1 MNEREIKF
9 SSFSIIFPFYLLWLF
24 FFLFLH
30 FRFPR
35 CHSFFCSIPIKI
47 CSFIVSSFIKSSFC
61 FYHVFLIRSFLSS
74 FISLSCLIQFFQ
86 SFVFANFSL
95 LFIWY
100 IVPLWYRSLFCF
112 TFTYSAF
119 PFLKVVFSFCLYS
132 ILLKH
137 AAIPKERFGQTCMT
151 KEQSEM
157 LMLTKHPFARP
168 RPSLHW
174 TVRCTYR
181 P

>member
-1 MNEREIKF
+1 MKEKLYFQIF
-9 SSFSIIFPFYLLWLF
+9 LSFFPFYLFWLF

-47 CSFIVSSFIKSSFC
+47 CSFIVSSFIKSSF
-61 FYHVFLIRSFLSS
+61 FLYHGFLIRYSSLSY

-95 LFIWY
+95 SFIWN
-100 IVPLWYRSLFCF
+100 IVPLWYRSLFRL

-119 PFLKVVFSFCLYS
+119 PFLKVVISFFLYS
-132 ILLKH
+132 VLLKH
-137 AAIPKERFGQTCMT
+137 AAILKERFGQTCMT

-157 LMLTKHPFARP
+157 LMH
-168 RPSLHW
+168 
-174 TVRCTYR
+174 
-181 P
+181 